1 MINMY
6 IKIINEQNIEKSY
19 VIIARII
26 RDYGD
31 DYLPIFER
39 IHEIRE
45 GYKSNQNLKNMAL
58 QIAGSS
64 IG

>member
-1 MINMY
+1 MF
-6 IKIINEQNIEKSY
+6 KKVLLEKNIEKSY

-58 QIAGSS
+58 QIAESS